1 MLHAITFL
9 ACDWTPLVFLF
20 WLSQDVLGVDC
31 HHRNN
36 CSVDY
41 KGNCITILPSHHI
54 FLADDNKFILVLP
67 LSSSFLWSDQELKLC
82 ILARIFC
89 SHSWLV
95 MCLVFASLFCI
106 IVYSTIVY
114 LPSYMIVCL
123 PVALV
128 SSYFLFFCSV
138 FSKRLL
144 RFALVDTDSSGYFKF
159 SIFFDSLFYLS
170 FVHCLFLFVFCLFLL
185 FSLYILHAAFF
196 ICGCCNELS
205 FFVILCYIFGARI
218 DSDFQLISSQAD
230 SQADRHPKRLQL
242 SLMATIRMIDG
253 MFKEIYNGKKYH
265 VVDIVAVLSRAWS
278 AGVDRI
284 IVTGGFLEESK
295 EALAIAETDARLFC
309 MVDVHLTRCKV
320 TVDTL
325 LNAILKLLNV

>member
-1 MLHAITFL
+1 MHSCPDFL
-9 ACDWTPLVFLF
+9 LTL
-20 WLSQDVLGVDC
+20 
-31 HHRNN
+31 
-36 CSVDY
+36 
-41 KGNCITILPSHHI
+41 
-54 FLADDNKFILVLP
+54 
-67 LSSSFLWSDQELKLC
+67 
-82 ILARIFC
+82 
-89 SHSWLV
+89 
-95 MCLVFASLFCI
+95 M
-106 IVYSTIVY
+106 
-114 LPSYMIVCL
+114 
-123 PVALV
+123 
-128 SSYFLFFCSV
+128 
-138 FSKRLL
+138 RLL
-144 RFALVDTDSSGYFKF
+144 RFALVDTDSS
-159 SIFFDSLFYLS
+159 
-170 FVHCLFLFVFCLFLL
+170 
-185 FSLYILHAAFF
+185 AFF

-242 SLMATIRMIDG
+242 SLMATIRMIDIAVNLTDG

>member
-1 MLHAITFL
+1 MEI
-9 ACDWTPLVFLF
+9 
-20 WLSQDVLGVDC
+20 LSNGGC
-31 HHRNN
+31 RHRIKGGTRNN
-36 CSVDY
+36 KKQGWTFPAIQAKAMHSCPD
-41 KGNCITILPSHHI
+41 
-54 FLADDNKFILVLP
+54 FLLTL
-67 LSSSFLWSDQELKLC
+67 
-82 ILARIFC
+82 
-89 SHSWLV
+89 
-95 MCLVFASLFCI
+95 M
-106 IVYSTIVY
+106 
-114 LPSYMIVCL
+114 
-123 PVALV
+123 
-128 SSYFLFFCSV
+128 
-138 FSKRLL
+138 RLL

-242 SLMATIRMIDG
+242 SLMATIRMIDIAVNLTDG